1 MEGAGSGE
9 PSAGQAVW
17 TPRLGQEGSGA
28 AGLSGASLA
37 IALLKE
43 SCLQSLRPRGWVCL
57 QSHTAVSYCHAGL
70 ATEFGME
77 IVVVV
82 CFTNPA
88 TKSLELEGPM
98 KSCTLNVWRWLRN

>member
-17 TPRLGQEGSGA
+17 TPRLGQEGSGGA
-28 AGLSGASLA
+28 GPVRGLTGHCPPGGVLFAKPPAQGMGLS
-37 IALLKE
+37 
-43 SCLQSLRPRGWVCL
+43 
-57 QSHTAVSYCHAGL
+57 AVSYCHAGL

-82 CFTNPA
+82 CFTNLA
-88 TKSLELEGPM
+88 TKSLKLEGPM
-98 KSCTLNVWRWLRN
+98 K